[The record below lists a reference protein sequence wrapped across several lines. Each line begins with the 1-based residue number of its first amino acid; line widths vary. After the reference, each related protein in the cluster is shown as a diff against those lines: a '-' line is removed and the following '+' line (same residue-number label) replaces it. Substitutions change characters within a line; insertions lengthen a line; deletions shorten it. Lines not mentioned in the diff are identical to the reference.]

1 MLVSCF
7 IIAISRRIEVPPSDV
22 ARYRAGPATIRAE
35 TVDGKVQI
43 AISMAISEDA
53 MTAYSVAQAK
63 NQLPKLIDKA
73 LAGKRL

>member
-1 MLVSCF
+1 
-7 IIAISRRIEVPPSDV
+7 
-22 ARYRAGPATIRAE
+22 
-35 TVDGKVQI
+35 VDGKVQI